1 MIERI
6 KAYWKSITAIT
17 ASVAALIG
25 TLYAG
30 GGYLMQVGTAIANEP
45 AQQATI
51 EQLVEFQR
59 AVVAEK
65 EADLKAN
72 QRVMDER
79 TKLCLSG
86 KLTDKELCATV
97 GVAVE

>member
-17 ASVAALIG
+17 ASIAALIG

-51 EQLVEFQR
+51 EQLVKLEQQR
-59 AVVAEK
+59 AITA
-65 EADLKAN
+65 EADLKAEKA
-72 QRVMDER
+72 VMDER